1 MKKFLGCDF
10 QVVGLRRKSRF
21 ALKGDNAK
29 SLLVFEKK
37 CAPLRTLLLYSAV
50 LEGIPA
56 FARPLLFLRDAP
68 GRARPL
74 LFLRDAQN
82 FSGLVGF
89 FVLKK

>member
-1 MKKFLGCDF
+1 MRSSVSNFYG
-10 QVVGLRRKSRF
+10 F
-21 ALKGDNAK
+21 AEIEDCLQGRQCKIIFG
-29 SLLVFEKK
+29 VRKK

-82 FSGLVGF
+82 LHT
-89 FVLKK
+89 L

>member
-1 MKKFLGCDF
+1 MTSHFEIHEKIIT
-10 QVVGLRRKSRF
+10 
-21 ALKGDNAK
+21 GDRAK

-82 FSGLVGF
+82 FSGFLY
-89 FVLKK
+89 

>member
-1 MKKFLGCDF
+1 MRNFLGCDF
-10 QVVGLRRKSRF
+10 QVVGFRRKSRF

-29 SLLVFEKK
+29 SRLVFEKK
-37 CAPLRTLLLYSAV
+37 CALGRTLLLYSAV

-82 FSGLVGF
+82 FSGLVAF